1 MKSIQLEETLQLI
14 EKLQQLLKKLDENS
28 ALYEEMLLLLSRAEK
43 QRDELYRLD
52 ERGKR
57 FVEQVKLQLDLT
69 D

>member
-14 EKLQQLLKKLDENS
+14 DKLHKLLEKLDENS
-28 ALYEEMLLLLSRAEK
+28 AIHEEMLLLLTRAEK
-43 QRDELYRLD
+43 QRDELYWLD
-52 ERGKR
+52 EQGER